1 MKLTRYNLFFPILFT
16 LFDVIV
22 LYLVTKLMQYLT
34 FSEWTFHNKLI
45 LIGWIMII
53 IYNKSFN
60 IGRGVSYLVTIN
72 NALKSIFVLL
82 ALISFGNL
90 FFNVYK
96 FEIINIFT
104 ALFIFTFSIL
114 LYRLM
119 VHSLLDNYRTYGGNI
134 INVAIIGQDLK
145 GQKLYKT
152 ILKNPHLGYRSN
164 GIFCN
169 RALKNDK
176 IPYTGKIS
184 EFFLNIHNFS
194 EVYISDEI
202 PIELKKEIIQECD
215 LNLVKVRILPELVNY
230 EFKNFFISK
239 LIDIPVI
246 EINELPLDKWYNRLL
261 KRIFDFVIS
270 SFVIVFIL
278 SWLIPLFGIIIKL
291 QSRGPILFT
300 QSRNGE
306 NGIPFKCYKFRSMIL
321 NKNSDKV
328 FADHNDKRLTKF
340 GKFIRISAL
349 DELPQFI
356 NVFLG
361 DMSIIGPRPHPILLN
376 KDYEEKI
383 QKFNKRHQFKPGI
396 TGLAQVLGYDMSNP
410 HRLADIDNL
419 YIKSKSIKLDFLIFL
434 ATFIKSIRSH
444 IKILFEKE
452 LKEINDR

>member
-1 MKLTRYNLFFPILFT
+1 MRLTKFNVLFPFLFVIC
-16 LFDVIV
+16 DVIV
-22 LYLVTKLMQYLT
+22 LYFVTLLMHYLT
-34 FSEWTFHNKLI
+34 FSEWTFHNDLI
-45 LIGWIMII
+45 LIGWVMIS
-53 IYNKSFN
+53 IYSKSYN
-60 IGRGVSYLVTIN
+60 IGRGVSYLVTVQ
-72 NALKSIFVLL
+72 NALKSIFVLI

-90 FFNVYK
+90 FFNVYE
-96 FEIINIFT
+96 FAIINILT
-104 ALFIFTFSIL
+104 GILIFSISVL

-119 VHSLLDNYRTYGGNI
+119 VHGLLDNYRTYGGNI
-134 INVAIIGQDLK
+134 KNIAIIGQDKK
-145 GQKLYKT
+145 GINLYKT

-164 GIFCN
+164 GIFSN
-169 RALKNDK
+169 TSLKNDM
-176 IPYTGKIS
+176 IPCMGKIS

-202 PIELKKEIIQECD
+202 PKKVKKEIIQECD

-261 KRIFDFVIS
+261 KRIFDVVIS
-270 SFVIVFIL
+270 SLVILFVL
-278 SWLIPLFGIIIKL
+278 SWLIALFGIIIKL

-306 NGIPFKCYKFRSMIL
+306 NGIPFKCFKFRSMIV

-328 FADHNDKRLTKF
+328 FADHNDKRLTGF
-340 GKFIRISAL
+340 GRFIRISAL

-361 DMSIIGPRPHPILLN
+361 DMSVIGPRPHPILLN
-376 KDYEEKI
+376 KEYGNKI

-396 TGLAQVLGYDMSNP
+396 TGLAQISGFRGKIKNLNDMSS
-410 HRLADIDNL
+410 RV
-419 YIKSKSIKLDFLIFL
+419 KLDRYYFKNWSLIFD
-434 ATFIKSIRSH
+434 
-444 IKILFEKE
+444 IKIFFQTIFKMVRFNLS
-452 LKEINDR
+452 